1 MIRLLRNPDIRNELL
16 IGLGATLVLSAVGFF
31 VYPLAGLLLLIL
43 GFGLTGT
50 HIWLGARRYEKIVVL
65 SQTVDRVL
73 YGEESLVIA
82 ESDEGEL
89 SILYHELHK
98 MTVRLKEQTDQLAA
112 DKLQLTEAIAD
123 IFHQIRTPLT
133 SITLGLA
140 LLKEPEQPYERR
152 IELTRDLLR
161 QTERIR
167 WLVETLLKLSKL
179 DAGIAK
185 LDQTTV
191 SVRTLL
197 DRAVEPF
204 LIAMEL
210 REIEYCATVKD
221 ETVVCDPAWIVEAI
235 GNLLKNAIEHTPAG
249 GTVSV
254 EVNDTPLFTEFVVT
268 DTGEGFD
275 REDIPHLFE
284 RYYRGKNANP
294 DSIGIGL
301 ALTREVLAAQNATI
315 TASNNAT
322 GGARFTIRFYKS
334 II

>member
-1 MIRLLRNPDIRNELL
+1 MQLLRNREIRNELL
-16 IGLGATLVLSAVGFF
+16 IGLGVTLALSTVGFF
-31 VYPLAGLLLLIL
+31 IHPFAGVLPLLL
-43 GFGLTGT
+43 GLVLCSVHLKFT
-50 HIWLGARRYEKIVVL
+50 ARRYARIAEL
-65 SQTVDRVL
+65 SESVDRVL
-73 YGEESLVIA
+73 HGEETLLIA
-82 ESDEGEL
+82 DADEGEL

-98 MTVRLKEQTDQLAA
+98 MTVRLKEQTDQLAV
-112 DKLQLTEAIAD
+112 DKLQLTDAIAD

-133 SITLGLA
+133 SITLGLS
-140 LLKEPEQPYERR
+140 LLKDPEQPYERR

-161 QTERIR
+161 QTDRIR

-185 LDQTTV
+185 LDQTNV

-210 REIEYCATVKD
+210 RDIEYRATVKD
-221 ETVVCDPAWIVEAI
+221 ETVVCDPAWTVEAI

-254 EVNDTPLFTEFVVT
+254 EVSDTPLFTEFVVT

-315 TASNNAT
+315 TASNNAS
-322 GGARFTIRFYKS
+322 GGARFTIRFYKKV
-334 II
+334 I

>member
-1 MIRLLRNPDIRNELL
+1 MQLLRNREIRNELL
-16 IGLGATLVLSAVGFF
+16 IGLGVTLVLSAVGFF
-31 VYPLAGLLLLIL
+31 IHPFAGVLPLFLGLVLCGVHLK
-43 GFGLTGT
+43 FT
-50 HIWLGARRYEKIVVL
+50 ARRYASIAEL
-65 SQTVDRVL
+65 SQSVDRVL
-73 YGEESLVIA
+73 HGEETLLIA
-82 ESDEGEL
+82 DADEGEL

-112 DKLQLTEAIAD
+112 DKVQLTDAIAD

-133 SITLGLA
+133 SITLGLS
-140 LLKEPEQPYERR
+140 LLKDPEQPYERR

-161 QTERIR
+161 QTDRIR

-185 LDQTTV
+185 LDQTNV

-210 REIEYCATVKD
+210 RDIEYRATVKD
-221 ETVVCDPAWIVEAI
+221 ETVVCDPAWTVEAI

-254 EVNDTPLFTEFVVT
+254 EVSDTPLFTEFVVT

-315 TASNNAT
+315 TASNNAS
-322 GGARFTIRFYKS
+322 GGARFTIRFYKKV
-334 II
+334 I

>member
-1 MIRLLRNPDIRNELL
+1 MQLLRNREIRNELL
-16 IGLGATLVLSAVGFF
+16 IGLGVTLALSTVGFF
-31 VYPLAGLLLLIL
+31 VHPAAGILPLLL
-43 GFGLTGT
+43 GLVLCGIHLRFT
-50 HIWLGARRYEKIVVL
+50 ACRYVRIAEL
-65 SQTVDRVL
+65 SESVDRVL
-73 YGEESLVIA
+73 HGEETLLIA
-82 ESDEGEL
+82 DADEGEL

-98 MTVRLKEQTDQLAA
+98 MTVRIKEQTDKLAA
-112 DKLQLTEAIAD
+112 DKVQLTDAIAD

-191 SVRTLL
+191 PVRALL

-210 REIEYCATVKD
+210 REIEYRTTVKD
-221 ETVVCDPAWIVEAI
+221 ETVVCDPAWTVEAI

-254 EVNDTPLFTEFVVT
+254 EVSDTPLFTEFVVT
-268 DTGEGFD
+268 DTGEGFN

-315 TASNNAT
+315 AASNNAT
-322 GGARFTIRFYKS
+322 GGARFTVRFYKKV
-334 II
+334 I